1 MLMLHTPAGGAQMV
15 EGHMSHSERD
25 KAVVSLDVPLE
36 DFGARTQHALKA
48 WPIQLHALEGTP
60 GDYGGGPGTVQQQGN
75 FTWMREN
82 NQHVAPNFDPQTLN
96 TNSMRNGAKGPKSV
110 QLSDKLKES

>member
-1 MLMLHTPAGGAQMV
+1 
-15 EGHMSHSERD
+15 MSHSERD

-48 WPIQLHALEGTP
+48 WPIQLHTLEGTP
-60 GDYGGGPGTVQQQGN
+60 GDYSGGPGTVQQQGN

-82 NQHVAPNFDPQTLN
+82 NQHVAPNFD
-96 TNSMRNGAKGPKSV
+96 
-110 QLSDKLKES
+110 LKH